1 MNLDSMVFEVTDVP
15 TVTQSLQR
23 VSDLLNQLKIIQLF
37 EGLALPGLILDF
49 FFNSRSKPLIE
60 VIPANSK

>member
-1 MNLDSMVFEVTDVP
+1 MNLDSMVFEVTAVP

-49 FFNSRSKPLIE
+49 FFNSRSKPYGF
-60 VIPANSK
+60 N

>member
-15 TVTQSLQR
+15 TVTQSLQ
-23 VSDLLNQLKIIQLF
+23 NQLKIIQLF

-49 FFNSRSKPLIE
+49 FFNSRSKPYGF
-60 VIPANSK
+60 N

>member
-1 MNLDSMVFEVTDVP
+1 MNLDSMVFEVTTVP

-49 FFNSRSKPLIE
+49 FSWFIVYIIIAKYWQW
-60 VIPANSK
+60 